1 LIHSSAPTNVQQVF
15 VIAPASF
22 DAPAHECSAAAASN
36 TTTKKVAFKTSNG
49 TYLTADKLGT
59 LSAKATAVGPQQTFT
74 LTVLDNGYWS
84 VETVWDKYLTV
95 EKDDGSLS
103 GFTPRADGDS
113 VGFQQS
119 FVYVLTLSVANGIC
133 NPLHFLTCRSF
144 FLNLVF
150 ACRPSTSR
158 P

>member
-1 LIHSSAPTNVQQVF
+1 MPTSVQQVF
-15 VIAPASF
+15 VVAPASF
-22 DAPAHECSAAAASN
+22 DAPANETASS
-36 TTTKKVAFKTSNG
+36 TSKKIAFKTSTG

-74 LTVLDNGYWS
+74 VTMLDNGYWS

-103 GFTPRADGDS
+103 GFTVRADSDS

-119 FVYVLTLSVANGIC
+119 FV
-133 NPLHFLTCRSF
+133 
-144 FLNLVF
+144 
-150 ACRPSTSR
+150 
-158 P
+158 